1 MANVKIS
8 ALPVISTIADNS
20 IFPVV
25 DNGSTQ
31 QATALRVKSYMLN
44 GGTVTG
50 QLTFNQAGDAG
61 SNKGQIYLSGA
72 TSNRIDFSP
81 IGLGSPA
88 LNARSVGTKIVLYAG
103 VDGLGADYG
112 LGVESTALWFSTYDA
127 DTSFKWYAGNVKVAE
142 LSGTSVLSAT
152 TFSGV
157 HNGTVG
163 TGTGATPSAGA
174 FTTVTANTSL
184 LVTGAGGI
192 GYATGAGGTVTQ
204 GSAAK
209 NLAVTLNKPTGQIV
223 MSPEI
228 LNNAA
233 IVSFTLNNT
242 TISAT
247 DMLVVTHRSVG
258 TIGGYTVTATS
269 ANNSATIYVR
279 NNTANAL
286 AEALVLQ
293 FAVIKSVTA

>member
-8 ALPVISTIADNS
+8 ALPTITTVVDNS

-25 DNGSTQ
+25 DTGSTQ
-31 QATALRVKSYMLN
+31 QATALRVKNYILN

-61 SNKGQIYLSGA
+61 SNKGQIYLSGS

-81 IGLGSPA
+81 IGSGSPT
-88 LNARSVGTKIVLYAG
+88 LNARSVGTKVVLYPG

-112 LGVESTALWFSTYDA
+112 LGIESNALWFSTYSSS
-127 DTSFKWYAGNVKVAE
+127 TSFKWYAGTTQVAQ
-142 LSGTSVLSAT
+142 LSGDSVLSAT

-163 TGTGATPSAGA
+163 TGTGATPAA
-174 FTTVTANTSL
+174 AVFTTATATTSL
-184 LVTGAGGI
+184 LVNGTGGI
-192 GYATGAGGTVTQ
+192 GYTTGAGGTVTQ
-204 GSAAK
+204 GSSAK
-209 NLAVTLNKPTGQIV
+209 NLAVTLNKPTGQIT

-242 TISAT
+242 TISVA
-247 DMLVVTHRSVG
+247 DMVVVTHRSAG
-258 TIGGYTVTATS
+258 TLGAYTVTATP

-279 NNTANAL
+279 NNTASVL
-286 AEALVLQ
+286 AEAIVLQ